1 MAIPTYL
8 EKAERIRA
16 LPLKVHTSEVEVSDI
31 IDDGGRLMK
40 RSKLSETQIVA
51 ILKEGEAGRAV
62 AEICRE
68 HGIASAT
75 YYQWKSK
82 YGGLEASDLKRM
94 RELEDENNR
103 LKRMYADLALENRA
117 IKDLLGKL

>member
-1 MAIPTYL
+1 M
-8 EKAERIRA
+8 K
-16 LPLKVHTSEVEVSDI
+16 KSKFSES
-31 IDDGGRLMK
+31 
-40 RSKLSETQIVA
+40 QIFG
-51 ILKEGEAGRAV
+51 ILKEVEAGRTV

-68 HGIASAT
+68 HGISSAT

-82 YGGLEASDLKRM
+82 YGGMEASDLKRL

-103 LKRMYADLALENRA
+103 LKKMYADLALENRA